1 MSYRR
6 LGIAWM
12 LLCGAL
18 AIHVLDETLTD
29 FLSVYNPV
37 ASRLRERIPWLPI
50 PVFGFREWLFG
61 LIFAVSVLL
70 LLSGFAFRNARWLR
84 PLAYFFAV
92 LMIGNATLH
101 TIGSFY
107 LGRLMPGV
115 ISSPILLAA
124 AVFLLVA
131 LRQTVRRLA

>member
-1 MSYRR
+1 
-6 LGIAWM
+6 M

-18 AIHVLDETLTD
+18 AIHVADETLTD

-50 PVFGFREWLFG
+50 PVFTFEVWLFG

-70 LLSGFAFRNARWLR
+70 LFSGFAFRGSRWLR

-92 LMIGNATLH
+92 LMIGNAALH

-107 LGRLMPGV
+107 LGGLMPGV
-115 ISSPILLAA
+115 ISSPILFAA

-131 LRQTVRRLA
+131 LRQTKKIHVASDSRN